1 MLKFILLE
9 PIHPGNIGAAARA
22 MKTMGLSTMTLVAPR
37 FFPSPMAHAMAS
49 GGSSILDEAVV
60 VSTLQEA
67 LHDSTFIFGTAGR
80 DAIMNFPLLE
90 AREAAVLAQQKKAAG
105 ERVAFIFGREST
117 GLSNEELK
125 LCHYHVRIPTADDF
139 SSLNLAQAI
148 QVIAYELH
156 LARRLPQPTKPTPIL
171 ADHDKTERFYARLE
185 TLLRQVDFLKPG
197 HDKIILQKLRR
208 LFQRAQLEPNEVTI
222 LQGIVSNIGR
232 VVGLAACR
240 PTEKLPK
247 SAPSHHTPR
256 KQNVSRL

>member
-1 MLKFILLE
+1 MIKFILVE

-22 MKTMGLSTMTLVAPR
+22 MKTMGQTDMTLVAPR

-49 GGSSILDEAVV
+49 GGSDILDKATVV
-60 VSTLQEA
+60 ATLQEA
-67 LHDSTFIFGTAGR
+67 LQDSTLILGTAGR
-80 DAIMNFPLLE
+80 DSIMNFPSLE
-90 AREAAVLAQQKKAAG
+90 AREAASLAQQKQASG
-105 ERVAFIFGREST
+105 QRVAFIFGREST

-156 LARRLPQPTKPTPIL
+156 LARRDPPRTDVAPLL
-171 ADHDKTERFYARLE
+171 ADHDKTERFYGRLE
-185 TLLRQVDFLKPG
+185 MLLRQVDFLKPG

-222 LQGIVSNIGR
+222 LQGIISNIER
-232 VVGLAACR
+232 AL
-240 PTEKLPK
+240 KL
-247 SAPSHHTPR
+247 
-256 KQNVSRL
+256 VDL